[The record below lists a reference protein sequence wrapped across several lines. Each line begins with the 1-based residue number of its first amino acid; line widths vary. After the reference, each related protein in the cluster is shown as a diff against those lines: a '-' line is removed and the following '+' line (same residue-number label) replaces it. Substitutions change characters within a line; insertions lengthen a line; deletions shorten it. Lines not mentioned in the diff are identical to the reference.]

1 MTPSQC
7 RAARTL
13 LGWTFADLAQA
24 AGVSAITV
32 RQFEEGKV
40 EGESRAL
47 TMMQRALEGAGIQF
61 PGAHCLEGSVRLGGP
76 KVP

>member
-1 MTPSQC
+1 MTPAQC

-13 LGWTFADLAQA
+13 LAWTFADLAQA

-32 RQFEEGKV
+32 RQFEEGKLA
-40 EGESRAL
+40 GERRAP

-61 PGAHCLEGSVRLGGP
+61 PSEHCVDGAVRLASP
-76 KVP
+76 EVP